1 MPDLAPIIAPRRPY
15 QRPTLALFGDV
26 RELTLTSLT
35 TNMNDPGNNSSSM
48 T

>member
-1 MPDLAPIIAPRRPY
+1 MPDSAPSNAPRRPY
-15 QRPTLALFGDV
+15 RRPALAVFGDV

-35 TNMNDPGNNSSSM
+35 MNMNDPSNNITSM